1 MGPAHHAAER
11 RQTDN
16 VSASPP
22 VKATIST
29 HLSTCLFD
37 LLRGVSLRSTRKAFG
52 AEKGFAITSIVY
64 IQIGTEELSE
74 AHEAME
80 EPLKTMSG
88 DPRSLFISAGE
99 SSVRIRLRDAETATE
114 LAERLRAMID
124 EEPVT
129 AVPTGE
135 EST

>member
-1 MGPAHHAAER
+1 
-11 RQTDN
+11 
-16 VSASPP
+16 
-22 VKATIST
+22 
-29 HLSTCLFD
+29 
-37 LLRGVSLRSTRKAFG
+37 
-52 AEKGFAITSIVY
+52 
-64 IQIGTEELSE
+64 
-74 AHEAME
+74 ME

-88 DPRSLFISAGE
+88 DLRSLFISAGE
-99 SSVRIRLRDAETATE
+99 SSVRIRLADAETANE